1 MLIHLLQP
9 YAMTYISRHRE
20 LFYKKVLLNISQY
33 FSQTF
38 LFFYNFDKKEALS
51 QVVFD
56 VKIQKTNVC
65 KCFLR
70 KCLYFCVYIA
80 AFHAVL
86 YYALLIYVQ
95 KLKQVIKL
103 NTPDPLIKGSG
114 VFNFSTCIRTH
125 KKTIEK

>member
-20 LFYKKVLLNISQY
+20 LFYKKVLLNVSQY
-33 FSQTF
+33 SQKNNCAQVS
-38 LFFYNFDKKEALS
+38 FFNNFDKKEALS

-70 KCLYFCVYIA
+70 KCLYFVCIYCRFSCVENWELLEYIVMKKYRRSLA
-80 AFHAVL
+80 CLHSQARNRVPT
-86 YYALLIYVQ
+86 YYRVY
-95 KLKQVIKL
+95 
-103 NTPDPLIKGSG
+103 D
-114 VFNFSTCIRTH
+114 
-125 KKTIEK
+125 

>member
-20 LFYKKVLLNISQY
+20 LLYKKVLLNISEY

-70 KCLYFCVYIA
+70 KCLYFLCIYCRFSCVENWELLEYNVMKKYRRSLA
-80 AFHAVL
+80 CLHSQARNRVPT
-86 YYALLIYVQ
+86 YYRVY
-95 KLKQVIKL
+95 
-103 NTPDPLIKGSG
+103 D
-114 VFNFSTCIRTH
+114 
-125 KKTIEK
+125 